1 MHILFLSDNFPPEV
15 NAPATRTFEHC
26 AEWVKLG
33 ATVTVV
39 TCCPNFPKGKIYDG
53 FKNKI
58 WQQEETC
65 GIRVIRVWTFIYPNE
80 GFIGRILD
88 YLSFMVT
95 SFVGGLFVSK
105 VDMVV
110 GTSPQFFTVCS
121 AFFISL
127 CKRVPWV
134 FEVRDLWPESIKAVG
149 AIGSVKILRLLEK
162 LELYL
167 YHKADLII
175 LVTNSFRQK
184 LKNRGVK
191 PEKMYVVTNGVNL
204 DLISKPEKNNHLKDQ
219 LGLSGKFVIGYIG
232 THGMAHRLETIVEA
246 ALLIKN
252 TGDSN
257 QDIHFLFLGDGAE
270 KKYLQ
275 KKVMELRVTN
285 ILFLDTVPKD
295 KIADYLSMLDIGVV
309 HLRKHAIFQSV
320 IPSKI
325 FEYMAA
331 GVPILHGVNG
341 ESAQIVL
348 REDVGVVFEPEN
360 SKDLVKKIFE
370 LKKMAVSLQKLSVNG
385 RDAAQKYDRRKL
397 ARKMMTIFRE
407 VKK

>member
-1 MHILFLSDNFPPEV
+1 
-15 NAPATRTFEHC
+15 
-26 AEWVKLG
+26 
-33 ATVTVV
+33 
-39 TCCPNFPKGKIYDG
+39 
-53 FKNKI
+53 
-58 WQQEETC
+58 
-65 GIRVIRVWTFIYPNE
+65 
-80 GFIGRILD
+80 
-88 YLSFMVT
+88 
-95 SFVGGLFVSK
+95 
-105 VDMVV
+105 
-110 GTSPQFFTVCS
+110 
-121 AFFISL
+121 
-127 CKRVPWV
+127 
-134 FEVRDLWPESIKAVG
+134 
-149 AIGSVKILRLLEK
+149 
-162 LELYL
+162 
-167 YHKADLII
+167 
-175 LVTNSFRQK
+175 
-184 LKNRGVK
+184 
-191 PEKMYVVTNGVNL
+191 MYVVTNGVNL